1 MFTIFL
7 KKEEKVFKN
16 NSQNVQYLLQC
27 FKIITIFQD
36 MSSNILVD
44 AKSKAPD
51 TIHTVILESPGHLRE
66 YTIWGHITYSYLLN
80 NIVLN

>member
-1 MFTIFL
+1 
-7 KKEEKVFKN
+7 
-16 NSQNVQYLLQC
+16 
-27 FKIITIFQD
+27 

-66 YTIWGHITYSYLLN
+66 YTIWDSMTYSYLYSKLN
-80 NIVLN
+80 NIVLI